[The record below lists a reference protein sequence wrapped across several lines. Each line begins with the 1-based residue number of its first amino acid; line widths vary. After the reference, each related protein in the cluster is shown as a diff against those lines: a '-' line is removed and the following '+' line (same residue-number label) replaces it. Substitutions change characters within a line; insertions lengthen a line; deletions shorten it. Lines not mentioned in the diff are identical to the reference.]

1 MQSAEDLHL
10 RGELRG
16 HEEDVRG
23 VITCPLGVITAS
35 RDKTVRV
42 WKESQDKQFLLDK
55 SLVGHK
61 SYVAPLAY
69 IPGELM
75 SDLPHGGIVSGSRD
89 NTLRVWNVQTAHT
102 IQVLEGHEYQVTG
115 VIVRPDGCI
124 VSCALDKSIRVWKD
138 GKCIETLK
146 GHEGPVQ
153 CLLLLPNGDFL
164 SGSNDATI
172 KLWSK
177 SKCVHTFPGH
187 TDTVRGLALLNN
199 IGVVSASH
207 DQTLRVWTF
216 QGDCLAELVGHTA
229 LVYNA
234 ACSDDGGLIAS
245 ASEDNSVRTWRPD
258 GHCLQTIEH
267 PACVWDVA
275 WLPCGDLVTAC
286 ADYTARVFTV
296 KPDLAASAEA
306 VAGFVAAVEARKQ
319 PQQAQGQ
326 DASMTGQLPAGVK
339 MEEASVLLQ
348 PGKKDGDTRIVKEGG
363 AGVAYS
369 WDASRGEWEK
379 IGTVVGGP
387 GGDTVA
393 AGNQFHEGQQYDFV
407 FDVDV
412 ADGVPPLKLP
422 VNKGD
427 NPYFAADK
435 FIERNELPTSYRE
448 QIVEFILQKT
458 DGAVSTST
466 PSYKA
471 DPFTG
476 AGAYVPGAASNFP
489 QPGTQQSYADP
500 FTGAGGYV
508 PETPMDIDTSSIL
521 QTSTSFSHIPQH
533 DFELFGKA
541 LNAQA
546 VLKKLWEFSQTLA
559 ESDTS
564 QGLTLSQ
571 EQAGSGL
578 DHLIART
585 NAAASSSSAGFT
597 EVDYMLLD
605 SLLQWPAQQLF
616 PAYDIAR
623 LVALDAEGAQHL
635 AMHAGTLT
643 QDSSGVLGA
652 ALFRGTQEPQLPAN
666 QQTGL
671 RLACNLCKQPP
682 LHQWLQTHNAALMD
696 RFAPCCS
703 STNKPVRSGFATF
716 MLNLAVFFS
725 TAAKSDTEG
734 QAQALSGLSEL
745 LIATP
750 PGETDTLCRALI
762 AVGTISSINT
772 ESKQLAQ
779 DLNVRQIAKDIQQQP
794 NLDAKLKAVSADV
807 VSTLQ

>member
-10 RGELRG
+10 RAELRG

-23 VITCPLGVITAS
+23 VITSPLGVITAS

-75 SDLPHGGIVSGSRD
+75 SNLPHGGIVSGSRD
-89 NTLRVWNVQTAHT
+89 NTLRIWNVQTAHT
-102 IQVLEGHEYQVTG
+102 IQILEGHEYQVTG

-138 GKCIETLK
+138 GKCIETLQ

-164 SGSNDATI
+164 SGSNDTTI
-172 KLWSK
+172 KLWSN
-177 SKCVHTFPGH
+177 SKCIHTFPGH

-207 DQTLRVWTF
+207 DHTLRVWTF
-216 QGDCLAELVGHTA
+216 QGDCIAELVGHTA

-234 ACSDDGGLIAS
+234 ACSDDGSLIAS
-245 ASEDNSVRTWRPD
+245 ASEDNTVRTWRPD
-258 GHCLQTIEH
+258 GQCLQTIEH

-286 ADYTARVFTV
+286 ADYTARVFTA

-306 VAGFVAAVEARKQ
+306 VAGFAAAVEARKQ
-319 PQQAQGQ
+319 PQPAQGQ
-326 DASMTGQLPAGVK
+326 HASMGGQLPAGLK

-348 PGKKDGDTRIVKEGG
+348 PGKKDGDTRIVKESG

-369 WDASRGEWEK
+369 WNASRGEWEK

-387 GGDTVA
+387 GDDTVA

-412 ADGVPPLKLP
+412 ADGVDPLKLP

-427 NPYFAADK
+427 NPYIAADK

-458 DGAVSTST
+458 DGAVSTSA
-466 PSYKA
+466 PSYNA

-476 AGAYVPGAASNFP
+476 GGAYVPGAASSFP
-489 QPGTQQSYADP
+489 QPGAQQSYADP

-508 PETPMDIDTSSIL
+508 PGTPMNIDNSSNP
-521 QTSTSFSHIPQH
+521 QTSTSSSHIPQSG
-533 DFELFGKA
+533 FELFGKA
-541 LNAQA
+541 LNSQA
-546 VLKKLWEFSQTLA
+546 VLKKLREFSQTLA
-559 ESDTS
+559 ESDAS
-564 QGLTLSQ
+564 QGLSLSQ
-571 EQAGSGL
+571 DQAGSGL

-585 NAAASSSSAGFT
+585 NAVASSSGAGFT
-597 EVDYMLLD
+597 EADYTLLN

-635 AMHAGTLT
+635 ATHAGTLT
-643 QDSSGVLGA
+643 QDPSGVLGA
-652 ALFRGTQEPQLPAN
+652 ALFRGTEEPQLPAN

-703 STNKPVRSGFATF
+703 SANKPVRLGFATF
-716 MLNLAVFFS
+716 MLNLAVFLS

-745 LIATP
+745 LTATP

-762 AVGTISSINT
+762 ATGTISGINT

-807 VSTLQ
+807 VSMLQ